1 MQENVEQFNNLCR
14 RQTCV
19 CVCVCE
25 GSGGCMHVGMHV
37 LVYLCKSTEGTGGR
51 EGERGGEICKALVF
65 ANYWLSSH

>member
-19 CVCVCE
+19 CACVCE

-51 EGERGGEICKALVF
+51 EGERGGGFVRHL
-65 ANYWLSSH
+65 YLQTTG